1 MCPFQEIWRLLFGG
15 NFQMWSKSLKRIL
28 LLKNTYL
35 YLPAIGSAAGGGST
49 SIMADLVSSR
59 SGSNVD
65 LEFFVSSEGDSWNF
79 DALPFE
85 IG

>member
-1 MCPFQEIWRLLFGG
+1 
-15 NFQMWSKSLKRIL
+15 MWSKSLRRIL
-28 LLKNTYL
+28 LLKKTYL

-65 LEFFVSSEGDSWNF
+65 LEFFVSSGGDSRNF